1 MSRGIQVK
9 EGYQNLVEFGCE
21 DIRLHGGTGDDD
33 KLDDDDV
40 KEVLDALMQGKFTR
54 VKRIILVS
62 SAAAMLVFVVF
73 IIVHT

>member
-9 EGYQNLVEFGCE
+9 EGYLEFGCE
-21 DIRLHGGTGDDD
+21 DIRLEGGTDDDD

-54 VKRIILVS
+54 VERIILVS

-73 IIVHT
+73 INVHT